1 MSQKLI
7 DTFQNEINKIK
18 FPTFKQHVM
27 ELLKIAPDDILNM
40 PSSSTGK
47 YHPADEIS
55 KDGMIRH
62 IKRCVIVAEETAR
75 MRGHTDEELDILIAG
90 CILHDLFK
98 QGIPRGKWTVKEH
111 PIFSYEHI
119 KKYVSNNKLTVDE
132 LSAGLLDTLAVICLY
147 HEGSWTIPESYEKHP
162 KSTCNKEQ
170 LQLAFSMHII
180 DFMASRRTIYDM
192 MNPEYFKE

>member
-18 FPTFKQHVM
+18 GTTFKQHII

-119 KKYVSNNKLTVDE
+119 EKYVSNNKPTVNE
-132 LSAGLLDTLAVICLY
+132 LSAQQLDTLAIICLY
-147 HEGSWTIPESYEKHP
+147 HEGI
-162 KSTCNKEQ
+162 
-170 LQLAFSMHII
+170 
-180 DFMASRRTIYDM
+180 
-192 MNPEYFKE
+192 